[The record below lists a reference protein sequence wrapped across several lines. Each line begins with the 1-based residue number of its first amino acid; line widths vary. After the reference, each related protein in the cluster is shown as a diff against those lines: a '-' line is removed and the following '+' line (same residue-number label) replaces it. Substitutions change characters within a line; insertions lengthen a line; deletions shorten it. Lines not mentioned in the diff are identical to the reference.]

1 MSSDQWPAVSA
12 IADAVG
18 RGETSAVS
26 LVEESIR
33 RLEALDGELH
43 AFCTPTPELALE
55 QAEALDAAIARGEPV
70 GPLAGVPY
78 GVKDLISTQG
88 VRTTS
93 GSVAYRDFV
102 PDEDDVVV
110 ERCKAAGA
118 ISLGKTNASEFEY
131 SATGENPLFP
141 TTRNPWNLDLTPGGS
156 SAGSAAAEAAGVV
169 PFALGSDGGGSIR
182 IPTSSR
188 VWWGS
193 SRRWGGCR
201 FIRGAG
207 MSGIRGCRDG
217 RASSISGRSAGR
229 SPMSGR

>member
-1 MSSDQWPAVSA
+1 MRSDQWPAVSE
-12 IADAVG
+12 IANAVG

-43 AFCTPTPELALE
+43 SFCTTTPELALE
-55 QAEALDAAIARGEPV
+55 QATALDKAIARGEPV

-118 ISLGKTNASEFEY
+118 ISLGKTNASEFGY
-131 SATGENPLFP
+131 SATGEN
-141 TTRNPWNLDLTPGGS
+141 RC
-156 SAGSAAAEAAGVV
+156 
-169 PFALGSDGGGSIR
+169 
-182 IPTSSR
+182 SR
-188 VWWGS
+188 PP
-193 SRRWGGCR
+193 
-201 FIRGAG
+201 
-207 MSGIRGCRDG
+207 GIRGTWT
-217 RASSISGRSAGR
+217 
-229 SPMSGR
+229 